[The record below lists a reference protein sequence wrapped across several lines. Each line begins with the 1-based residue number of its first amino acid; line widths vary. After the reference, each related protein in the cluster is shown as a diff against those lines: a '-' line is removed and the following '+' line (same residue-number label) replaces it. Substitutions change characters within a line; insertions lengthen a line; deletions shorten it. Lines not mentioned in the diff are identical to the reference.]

1 VRNFTMFRKL
11 CGAETLK
18 NVVIATTMW
27 QKEEVEIALER
38 EEELQ
43 NDPNFFK
50 YAIEEG
56 ASMRRHDG
64 TLQSAQ
70 ALLRELIK
78 NDPKALRVQRQVVDE
93 AKELDQT
100 DVGLELAKERQ
111 KIAAQYEKKMKA
123 LEMSMKDANRRER
136 EILQKQRADM
146 EGQQR
151 RMEEEQENMARNF
164 KVQQETILRME
175 KEQRRLLEHAEG
187 AARMKDLMAVWNQ
200 ISKEQAE
207 YRAS

>member
-27 QKEEVEIALER
+27 QKEDKDIALER

-50 YAIEEG
+50 YAIGEG
-56 ASMRRHDG
+56 ASLRRHDG

-70 ALLRELIK
+70 ALLKELIK

-100 DVGLELAKERQ
+100 DVGMELAKERQ
-111 KIAAQYEKKMKA
+111 KITAQYEKKMKA
-123 LEMSMKDANRRER
+123 LQMSMRDANRRER
-136 EILQKQRADM
+136 EILQKQRTDL
-146 EGQQR
+146 EGQQK